1 MAASNNFGMSQ
12 RDERFPLKG
21 RAFVC
26 RAVPAF
32 LEALQCFHPLKLR
45 QADPRQKRVVAQMRI
60 GEETSAAADAWL
72 ERRLRPRDNNAAICV
87 VVQSGGGISRRTDSP
102 EWKPWQRSPLKM
114 VTPRHL
120 HISSSPHP
128 HFHNTCI
135 QAQCSLT
142 KGPSSIKTEQW
153 EDMLADVPHVQTLDL
168 HDPL

>member
-72 ERRLRPRDNNAAICV
+72 KDDFGPETTMQPSVSSYNQVAGYPGEQTRPN
-87 VVQSGGGISRRTDSP
+87 GSP
-102 EWKPWQRSPLKM
+102 GS
-114 VTPRHL
+114 VAH
-120 HISSSPHP
+120 
-128 HFHNTCI
+128 
-135 QAQCSLT
+135 
-142 KGPSSIKTEQW
+142 
-153 EDMLADVPHVQTLDL
+153 
-168 HDPL
+168 